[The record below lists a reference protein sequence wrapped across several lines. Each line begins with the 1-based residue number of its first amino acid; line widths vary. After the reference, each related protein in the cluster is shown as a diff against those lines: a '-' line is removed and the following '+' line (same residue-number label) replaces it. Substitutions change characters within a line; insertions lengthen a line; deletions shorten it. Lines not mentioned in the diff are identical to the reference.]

1 MVHLKKLLKSD
12 NFDELVSNNDPK
24 KYFEFIVQGTKNQR
38 MKSLRFFVD
47 FLGAEV
53 NYVKMRGSEELHLS
67 EDKIN
72 DYARML
78 QFMNYMGSALSD
90 LAPTLKSTQLPIK
103 IGTGEQLAMVK
114 KSASLKSSSHLL
126 LGQDSFLSE
135 PLNLI
140 QTGANSASSHF
151 HMLNEEMKVMKNRDS
166 YFTDVLFNKVR
177 YYYRSSTEKMINIS
191 RFKAHQA
198 NKFDRNSSFLEQ
210 TLKELLK
217 EDGYLFYFN
226 SLKPIYDIEIKF
238 LGERKFLY

>member
-78 QFMNYMGSALSD
+78 
-90 LAPTLKSTQLPIK
+90 
-103 IGTGEQLAMVK
+103 
-114 KSASLKSSSHLL
+114 
-126 LGQDSFLSE
+126 
-135 PLNLI
+135 
-140 QTGANSASSHF
+140 
-151 HMLNEEMKVMKNRDS
+151 
-166 YFTDVLFNKVR
+166 
-177 YYYRSSTEKMINIS
+177 
-191 RFKAHQA
+191 
-198 NKFDRNSSFLEQ
+198 
-210 TLKELLK
+210 
-217 EDGYLFYFN
+217 
-226 SLKPIYDIEIKF
+226 
-238 LGERKFLY
+238 